1 MALFAEGSTDHRFL
15 NSVAQRTAS
24 RILQLNSMSV
34 VDVPELQIINPRSNM
49 TQEDQIFNAALAAH
63 GHHLLLVHADAD
75 ARSREAA
82 WSERIE
88 PGMVRALEASNEGAK
103 VCDKIVPV
111 IPVRM
116 TESWMLADPAM
127 LISVIGTRISLND
140 LSLPTSPSQVER
152 ITHPKDK
159 LGEVVKIALKG
170 RSRRRRR
177 ERNIGRL
184 YEPLA
189 RRIDLDRLERVP
201 AFRKFRTDLTQVL
214 RELHFI

>member
-34 VDVPELQIINPRSNM
+34 VDVPELQIINPRLNM

-75 ARSREAA
+75 ARSLEAA

-88 PGMVRALEASNEGAK
+88 PGMGRALEASNEGAK

-116 TESWMLADPAM
+116 TESWMLADPAT